1 MIQKPRNARS
11 PLCRTLLC
19 VVALTAL
26 APTIARGQQASVS
39 VGCADFRVWAYI
51 PYWATQS
58 QINSFGTNGMYS
70 HVSDVIYFGGYRTDS
85 LGNLSYA
92 SSTYQTQLETMRAQS
107 AQYGFNMELSMY
119 EVNGG
124 LSTNDTWT
132 ALVNSPTAR
141 ANFVSQL
148 KTFMQAGRSTPAIKG
163 FNFDWELPTSGICMA
178 TMYSSP
184 VS

>member
-1 MIQKPRNARS
+1 M
-11 PLCRTLLC
+11 
-19 VVALTAL
+19 ALIAL
-26 APTIARGQQASVS
+26 APTIARAQQTSVS
-39 VGCADFRVWAYI
+39 AWDAADFRVWAYI

-70 HVSDVIYFGGYRTDS
+70 HVSDVIYFGGLRTDS
-85 LGNLSYA
+85 AGNLAYA
-92 SSTYQTQLETMRAQS
+92 SSSYQTQLETIRSQS

-124 LSTNDTWT
+124 QTTDATWT

-148 KTFMQAGRSTPAIKG
+148 KTFMQATSTAPAI
-163 FNFDWELPTSGICMA
+163 
-178 TMYSSP
+178 
-184 VS
+184 